1 MAKAIKRIQKIEVT
15 EEDQRKRDLREI
27 EDALVDHKEAILETL
42 HMLGHMNER
51 GVLPLLRGLF
61 GQGDKVLDILVKKA
75 DTEETAN
82 TLKNL
87 LLLFGTLGML
97 DVKQLEPL
105 ILKVNAG
112 VASAVEQ
119 KNSEEKTGYFDIIR
133 SLKDPEINKS
143 ITLLFSFLKGMGQ
156 DTKELERTTQP
167 PEHQKHHQEPR
178 EKREMNKRD

>member
-27 EDALVDHKEAILETL
+27 EDALIDHKEAILETL
-42 HMLGHMNER
+42 HMLVYER
-51 GVLPLLRGLF
+51 ARCPAVAPRLY
-61 GQGDKVLDILVKKA
+61 QGDKVLDILVKKA

-178 EKREMNKRD
+178 EKRGMNKRD

>member
-1 MAKAIKRIQKIEVT
+1 MAKAIKRIQKIEIT
-15 EEDQRKRDLREI
+15 EEEQRKRDMKEI
-27 EDALVDHKEAILETL
+27 EDALVENKEAILETL
-42 HMLGHMNER
+42 HMIAHMNER

-112 VASAVEQ
+112 VANAVEQ
-119 KNSEEKTGYFDIIR
+119 KDSEEKTGYFDIIR
-133 SLKDPEINKS
+133 SLKDPEINKAV
-143 ITLLFSFLKGMGQ
+143 TLLFSF
-156 DTKELERTTQP
+156 
-167 PEHQKHHQEPR
+167 
-178 EKREMNKRD
+178 

>member
-1 MAKAIKRIQKIEVT
+1 MAKAIKQIQKIQVT
-15 EEDQRKRDLREI
+15 EEDQRKRDMKEI
-27 EDALVDHKEAILETL
+27 EDALVENKAVILETL
-42 HMLGHMNER
+42 QMLGHMNER

-112 VASAVEQ
+112 VANAVEQ
-119 KNSEEKTGYFDIIR
+119 KDSEEKTGYFDIIR

-156 DTKELERTTQP
+156 DTKEMERTTQP
-167 PEHQKHHQEPR
+167 PEHQKQQQEPR
-178 EKREMNKRD
+178 EKRDMNKRD

>member
-1 MAKAIKRIQKIEVT
+1 MAKAIKQIQKIQVT
-15 EEDQRKRDLREI
+15 EEDQRKRDMKEI
-27 EDALVDHKEAILETL
+27 EDALVENKEAILETL
-42 HMLGHMNER
+42 QMLGHMNER
-51 GVLPLLRGLF
+51 GALPLLRGLF
-61 GQGDKVLDILVKKA
+61 GQGDKVLNILVKKA

-112 VASAVEQ
+112 VANAVEQ
-119 KNSEEKTGYFDIIR
+119 KDSEEKTGYFDIIR
-133 SLKDPEINKS
+133 SLKDPDINKS

-156 DTKELERTTQP
+156 DTKEMERTTQP
-167 PEHQKHHQEPR
+167 PEHQKQQQEPR
-178 EKREMNKRD
+178 EKRDMNKRD

>member
-1 MAKAIKRIQKIEVT
+1 MAKAIKRIQKIEIT
-15 EEDQRKRDLREI
+15 EEDQRKRDMKEI
-27 EDALVDHKEAILETL
+27 EDALVENKEAILETL
-42 HMLGHMNER
+42 HMIGHMNER
-51 GVLPLLRGLF
+51 GVLPMLRGLF

-112 VASAVEQ
+112 LQTRWNKRTAKRKQVILMSSAH
-119 KNSEEKTGYFDIIR
+119 SKTR
-133 SLKDPEINKS
+133 KS
-143 ITLLFSFLKGMGQ
+143 
-156 DTKELERTTQP
+156 TKQLHCYSPFKRNGTRYRGAGTHDSAGAP
-167 PEHQKHHQEPR
+167 KTSSGTPR
-178 EKREMNKRD
+178 EKRNE

>member
-1 MAKAIKRIQKIEVT
+1 
-15 EEDQRKRDLREI
+15 
-27 EDALVDHKEAILETL
+27 
-42 HMLGHMNER
+42 
-51 GVLPLLRGLF
+51 
-61 GQGDKVLDILVKKA
+61 
-75 DTEETAN
+75 
-82 TLKNL
+82 
-87 LLLFGTLGML
+87 ML

-156 DTKELERTTQP
+156 DTKELERTTRP

-178 EKREMNKRD
+178 EKRGMNKRD

>member
-1 MAKAIKRIQKIEVT
+1 MAKAIKRIQKIEIT
-15 EEDQRKRDLREI
+15 EEDQRQRDMKEI
-27 EDALVDHKEAILETL
+27 EDALVENKEAILETL
-42 HMLGHMNER
+42 HMMGHMNER

-87 LLLFGTLGML
+87 LLLVGTLGML

-112 VASAVEQ
+112 VANAVEQ
-119 KNSEEKTGYFDIIR
+119 KDSEEKTGYFDIIR
-133 SLKDPEINKS
+133 SLKDLKS
-143 ITLLFSFLKGMGQ
+143 TKQLHCFSPLKGMGQ

-167 PEHQKHHQEPR
+167 PERQKHHEEPR

>member
-1 MAKAIKRIQKIEVT
+1 MAKAIKRIQKIEIT
-15 EEDQRKRDLREI
+15 EEDQRKQDMKEI
-27 EDALVDHKEAILETL
+27 EDALVENKEAILETL
-42 HMLGHMNER
+42 QMLGHMNER

-61 GQGDKVLDILVKKA
+61 GQGDKVLEILVKKA

-119 KNSEEKTGYFDIIR
+119 KDSEEKTGYFDIIR

-156 DTKELERTTQP
+156 DTKEMERTTQP
-167 PEHQKHHQEPR
+167 PEQQKQQQEPR
-178 EKREMNKRD
+178 EKRDMNKRD